1 VIALDLRDEA
11 ARAPLDIGDAS
22 ALTAAER
29 AAALGNWRDRMV
41 SEHASARV
49 FAGFFDRLLRAGMP
63 RRYHD
68 MAGGAIDEELSHA
81 VLCARALT
89 ALGGEARAPLPDPLP
104 RLAQHEDATPVE
116 AVLRDAISIGAC
128 SETVAVALVGAERE
142 QAASPAL
149 REVLDRILA
158 DEVGHARLGWK
169 LLDDLLPNEG
179 MPTRRRLSAYLV
191 AVFEHQIAF
200 HAPFL
205 DLPSM
210 SDRGVGFGAPDGPSN
225 WRVFVST
232 MSTVTIPGLEQRGL
246 FARAAWDLAM
256 QRIGADRAGA
266 EPPPPGRALPP
277 RAAAPA
283 TEPCGLPCRAA
294 PAQ

>member
-1 VIALDLRDEA
+1 MIALDLRDEA
-11 ARAPLDIGDAS
+11 ARAPLDLGDVS
-22 ALTAAER
+22 ILTTTER
-29 AAALGNWRDRMV
+29 AAAITNWRDRMV

-63 RRYHD
+63 RRHLD
-68 MAGGAIDEELSHA
+68 AARGAIDEELSHA

-89 ALGGEARAPLPDPLP
+89 ALGAEARAPLPDPLP
-104 RLAQHEDATPVE
+104 RLAQHEDATPIE

-142 QAASPAL
+142 QAGCPAL

-169 LLDDLLPNEG
+169 LLDELLPAEG

-191 AVFEHQIAF
+191 AVFEHQMVF

-205 DLPSM
+205 RMPAM
-210 SDRGVGFGAPDGPSN
+210 TDRGVAFGAPDGPSS
-225 WRVFVST
+225 WHVFVST
-232 MSTVTIPGLEQRGL
+232 MTTVTIPGLEQRGL
-246 FARAAWDLAM
+246 FASAAWN
-256 QRIGADRAGA
+256 I
-266 EPPPPGRALPP
+266 ALERTRESAAAATEVCGPAC
-277 RAAAPA
+277 AAAPA
-283 TEPCGLPCRAA
+283 
-294 PAQ
+294 Q